1 MSKGKNYRHYIAS
14 EKWRNSPARL
24 AELAA
29 SKNRCR
35 LCFANGTAASPLEV
49 HHATY
54 ARMGKEA
61 IGDLIALCHGCHVV
75 VTSMQRGRRYRRRR
89 PRRADFQR
97 LRDTRH
103 SLIDP
108 TRH

>member
-1 MSKGKNYRHYIAS
+1 MSKTTNYRHYIAS
-14 EKWRNSPARL
+14 DKWRNSPARL

-29 SKNRCR
+29 SKDRCR
-35 LCFANGTAASPLEV
+35 LCFEKGTAAAPLEA

-54 ARMGKEA
+54 ERIGDEA
-61 IGDLIALCHGCHVV
+61 IGDLTALCHRCHVE
-75 VTSMQRGRRYRRRR
+75 VTSMLRRRRYQRRR
-89 PRRADFQR
+89 PRRADVLR

-103 SLIDP
+103 SFIDP